1 MISGG
6 IGTDRQGVDV
16 YPRIEHSFCDR
27 CGICIEICP
36 LEVYCM
42 GSDDVEIA
50 SPEEC
55 IECGACVKQ
64 CPAECV
70 ILIDG

>member
-1 MISGG
+1 MYPKI
-6 IGTDRQGVDV
+6 QVDL
-16 YPRIEHSFCDR
+16 CDR

-36 LEVYCM
+36 SEVYQM
-42 GSDDVEIA
+42 GEEIVEVA
-50 SPEEC
+50 FPEEC

-70 ILIDG
+70 ALIDE